1 MAAITPR
8 TIKVLDGPLW
18 QWDLGRSVVVE
29 PAIDRLHFAS
39 LDGTTAMVVVTRTS
53 GGRCLCDVPNELLQS
68 SKSITVFAY
77 EGGRTVAACSLPVCD
92 RGKPDNYVYTPTDI
106 ITFEEMRKELVEL
119 INQKIDG
126 LQIPQPATLEEVD
139 KAYDDAEEGNNG

>member
-53 GGRCLCDVPNELLQS
+53 GGRCLCDVPNELLRGI
-68 SKSITVFAY
+68 KKL
-77 EGGRTVAACSLPVCD
+77 VAFLRAS
-92 RGKPDNYVYTPTDI
+92 G
-106 ITFEEMRKELVEL
+106 
-119 INQKIDG
+119 
-126 LQIPQPATLEEVD
+126 
-139 KAYDDAEEGNNG
+139 